1 MQQYG
6 SGKALRVKIKFYEK
20 QCPSVIR
27 QNTKYSLKQVIPIT
41 YTLEKSF
48 VAAATFAG
56 L

>member
-6 SGKALRVKIKFYEK
+6 SGKALRVMIRFYEK

-27 QNTKYSLKQVIPIT
+27 QNKKYSLKQIIPIT
-41 YTLEKSF
+41 YTLKKRF